1 MKLAGKVALVTGGAT
16 GIGAAIVSRF
26 GQEGAKVS
34 VADINEVAGKV
45 AAQESNGIFVH
56 CDTSCPEDA
65 ANAVAKTVAE
75 FALVGR
81 P

>member
-26 GQEGAKVS
+26 GQEGAKVT

-45 AAQESNGIFVH
+45 AAQESNGIG
-56 CDTSCPEDA
+56 S
-65 ANAVAKTVAE
+65 
-75 FALVGR
+75 LR
-81 P
+81 YILS